1 MHDEFKIE
9 KCIDAR
15 VSKTDSKIKKMS
27 SEIVESK
34 MKKTHGVVFCSGTES
49 ELRLSTRT
57 LDLSSWSIIDGF
69 YKRVMR

>member
-1 MHDEFKIE
+1 
-9 KCIDAR
+9 
-15 VSKTDSKIKKMS
+15 MS
-27 SEIVESK
+27 SEVVESK